1 LTVVPNA
8 QFLFFFSFLGKTRTP
23 STAMASNRKYG
34 TPLYG
39 VAWPPGCDHILVAG
53 GGGKQSSGIP
63 NR

>member
-1 LTVVPNA
+1 
-8 QFLFFFSFLGKTRTP
+8 
-23 STAMASNRKYG
+23 MAAANRKYG

-39 VAWPPGCDHILVAG
+39 VAWPPGGHILVAG